1 MREAPQDLPYRELDI
16 VGDGRDHHCAGQ
28 AVLAEL
34 MGAFVD
40 RRKEAGEL
48 DEAAAA
54 ALDGKAR
61 REEVRALGNLTS
73 PAQDLGDVAVKV
85 AYALRL
91 GWHTLHD
98 NGPTCDATLALLGSA
113 LADLVLLREAEA
125 QRRYKLGEREYP

>member
-16 VGDGRDHHCAGQ
+16 VGDGRDHYCAGQ

-48 DEAAAA
+48 DEATAAA
-54 ALDGKAR
+54 MGQAAR
-61 REEVRALGNLTS
+61 ADERRAVGNLTG

-85 AYALRL
+85 AYAFRL

-98 NGPTCDATLALLGSA
+98 NGPTCDAPLALLGSA
-113 LADLVLLREAEA
+113 LSDLVLLREAEA
-125 QRRYKLGEREYP
+125 QRRYRLGERKP